1 MKSLIQII
9 IENVSNIYLI
19 MRLSLFELKST
30 NNSNYLGMFW
40 EILNPL
46 ILIGI
51 YWFVFGYGI
60 RGGKDVGG
68 IEFLPWML
76 AGIIV
81 WFFMSQAIPQ
91 GSKSVYTRIKIIS
104 KMNFPLSVIPTFVI
118 ISKLYFHVILV
129 VIIMIILSIFGYT
142 PTIYFV
148 QFPYFL
154 AANFLL
160 MFSISLIT
168 STLSTI
174 IRDVQMMVQAAVRVL
189 MFVTPILWSNENMS
203 PNVITLMKINPIYYI
218 VEGYRSALLGTGW
231 YISANQYYTL
241 YFWGIVFV
249 LLLFGSALQVKFKER
264 FVDYL

>member
-9 IENVSNIYLI
+9 KENVSNFYLI
-19 MRLSLFELKST
+19 IRLSLFELKSS
-30 NNSNYLGMFW
+30 NNSHYLGMFW
-40 EILNPL
+40 EILNPM
-46 ILIGI
+46 ILVGI

-76 AGIIV
+76 CGIVV

-91 GSKSVYTRIKIIS
+91 GSKSVYSRIKIIS

-118 ISKLYFHVILV
+118 TSKLYFHVVLV
-129 VIIMIILSIFGYT
+129 GIIIVILSIYGYT
-142 PTIYFV
+142 PTIYFL

-154 AANFLL
+154 AGNFLL
-160 MFSISLIT
+160 MISISLIT

-174 IRDVQMMVQAAVRVL
+174 IRDVQMLVQAAVRVL
-189 MFVTPILWSNENMS
+189 MYVTPILWSNENMS
-203 PNVITLMKINPIYYI
+203 MHVKTLMKINPIYYI
-218 VEGYRSALLGTGW
+218 VEGYRSALLGTNW
-231 YISANQYYTL
+231 YIVDNQYYTL
-241 YFWGIVFV
+241 YFWGVVLV
-249 LLLFGSALQVKFKER
+249 LLLLGSTLQVKFKER